1 MAGVVTAYLLQAA
14 AFLAGL
20 AAQHVWLRHR
30 LRRRLHALLIVP
42 LLRRARR
49 VRRTLAALDRAAHL
63 RPYRPTHHT
72 SRTQP

>member
-1 MAGVVTAYLLQAA
+1 MSGVLLLQAA
-14 AFLAGL
+14 VLFGAMAV
-20 AAQHVWLRHR
+20 QHVWLRHR
-30 LRRRLHALLIVP
+30 LRRRLRALLIVP

-49 VRRTLAALDRAAHL
+49 VRRTLAALSRAAHL